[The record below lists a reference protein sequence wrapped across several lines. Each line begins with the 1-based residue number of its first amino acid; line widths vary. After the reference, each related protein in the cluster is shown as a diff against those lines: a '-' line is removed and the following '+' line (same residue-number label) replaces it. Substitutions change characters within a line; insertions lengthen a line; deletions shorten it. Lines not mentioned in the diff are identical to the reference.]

1 MAKIT
6 IDGKEY
12 DSEQLPGDVVNAV
25 VAKNEIV
32 QNRIRHVIEI
42 EKIDV
47 LSNYYDQKIKELMAK
62 FEEEN
67 KPKEETKEEPK
78 K

>member
-32 QNRIRHVIEI
+32 QNRIRHIIEI

-47 LSNYYDQKIKELMAK
+47 LSNYYDQKVKDLMAK

-67 KPKEETKEEPK
+67 KPKEETKEESK

>member
-12 DSEQLPGDVVNAV
+12 ESDDLPADLVNAV

-32 QNRIRHVIEI
+32 QNRVRHVIEI

-47 LSNYYDQKIKELMAK
+47 LSNYYDQKVKKLL
-62 FEEEN
+62 EEHE
-67 KPKEETKEEPK
+67 KKDETKEEPK

>member
-12 DSEQLPGDVVNAV
+12 DSETLPADLVNAIV
-25 VAKNEIV
+25 SKNEIV
-32 QNRIRHVIEI
+32 QNRIRHVLEV

-47 LSNYYDQKIKELMAK
+47 LTEYYNDKIKKGL
-62 FEEEN
+62 EEYN
-67 KPKEETKEEPK
+67 KPKK

>member
-12 DSEQLPGDVVNAV
+12 DSETLPADLVNAIV
-25 VAKNEIV
+25 SKNEII
-32 QNRIRHVIEI
+32 QNRIRHVLEV

-47 LSNYYDQKIKELMAK
+47 LTEYYNDKIKKGL
-62 FEEEN
+62 EEYN
-67 KPKEETKEEPK
+67 KPE
-78 K
+78 